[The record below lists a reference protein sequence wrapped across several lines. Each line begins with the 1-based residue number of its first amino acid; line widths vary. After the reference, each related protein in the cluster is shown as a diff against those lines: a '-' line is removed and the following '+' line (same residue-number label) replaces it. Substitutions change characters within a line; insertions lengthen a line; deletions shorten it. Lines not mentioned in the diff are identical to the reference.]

1 LIKNKWV
8 ELVVSTAEQEILQA
22 MVMVLEP
29 FDEATGKL
37 SGQNYVTAS
46 VILPILRGLG
56 NSLQPVNSDNNITAL
71 FRKTMLHSFQ
81 HYTNKYGY
89 FTNHTLIT
97 LTYLDP
103 R

>member
-1 LIKNKWV
+1 
-8 ELVVSTAEQEILQA
+8 LVISAPKQEILQA
-22 MVMVLEP
+22 MVTVLEP
-29 FDEATGKL
+29 FDEATVKR

-46 VILPILRGLG
+46 VILPILRGLA
-56 NSLQPVNSDNNITAL
+56 NLLQPVNGDNNITAL
-71 FRKTMLHSFQ
+71 FRKTMLHSFN
-81 HYTNKYGY
+81 HYTNKYCY